1 MSLSAQA
8 TERVFARLMGT
19 YGRDFSARYEGSDA
33 NTVRSIWAHEL
44 EGFSHDLPSIA
55 WALEHLPE
63 RPPNAIEFR
72 NLCRHAP
79 QAETPRLDAPKAD
92 QARVNA
98 ELAKLAPMLQPA
110 RDRMRK
116 HEGRDYRA
124 WARAIVQR
132 KKAGDPITPTQ
143 YAMALEALKTWD

>member
-8 TERVFARLMGT
+8 TERIFARLTGT
-19 YGRDFSARYEGSDA
+19 YGRDFASRYEGSDP

-44 EGFSHDLPSIA
+44 EGFSNDLPSIA

-63 RPPNAIEFR
+63 RAPNAIEFKA
-72 NLCRHAP
+72 LCRRAP
-79 QAETPRLDAPKAD
+79 QAEQPRLEAPKAD
-92 QARVNA
+92 LARVNA
-98 ELAKLAPMLQPA
+98 ELAKLAPMLQPT
-110 RDRMRK
+110 RDRLRK

-124 WARAIVQR
+124 WARAIVER

-143 YAMALEALKTWD
+143 YAMALEALKTWN